1 MTPSAPRTRRL
12 DPLGIQV
19 DLPLTGTFHPL
30 GFRLDL
36 ATNSTDVIQ
45 AAEEAWS
52 GQRQEFDA
60 PALTMRVVVRPEG
73 PLAQPGVHRKMGHL
87 YSAVSDRDNFAH
99 LDLRQMIA
107 NVHISQM
114 TASDHVWLRWFYVES
129 LPYLMLNQR
138 QVVMVHS
145 ALVARDGSGV
155 MLCGP
160 STAGKST
167 LAYAC
172 ARAGW
177 TYLSDDCSSLLPN
190 SAERIALGRPR
201 QVRFRPDAPRLFPEL
216 EGYLVRARPTGK
228 LAFEVDTSLLGIRT
242 ADRTSVDAIVFL
254 ERGGGIADVH
264 RISAEDALERLLTDM
279 PSYGEE
285 VDELHERTLR
295 RVTAAPAY
303 RLRYQSIED
312 AIRLLSAL

>member
-1 MTPSAPRTRRL
+1 VR
-12 DPLGIQV
+12 IE
-19 DLPLTGTFHPL
+19 LPLTGTFHPM

-36 ATNSTDVIQ
+36 ATNSTDVIE

-60 PALTMRVVVRPEG
+60 PPLTMRVVVRPEG
-73 PLAQPGVHRKMGHL
+73 ALAQPGVHRKIGHL
-87 YSAVSDRDNFAH
+87 YSAVSDCDNFAH
-99 LDLRQMIA
+99 LDFRELIA
-107 NVHISQM
+107 AVHVSQA

-129 LPYLMLNQR
+129 LAYLMLNQR

-145 ALVARDGSGV
+145 ALVAREGSGV
-155 MLCGP
+155 MLCGS

-177 TYLSDDCSSLLPN
+177 TFLSDDCAALLPD

-201 QVRFRPDAPRLFPEL
+201 QARFRPDAAQLFPEL
-216 EGYLVRARPTGK
+216 EGYAVRARPTGK
-228 LAFEVDTSLLGIRT
+228 LAFEVDTALLGIRT
-242 ADRTSVDAIVFL
+242 AERVPVDAIVFL
-254 ERGGGIADVH
+254 ERGAGTPEVH
-264 RISAEDALERLLTDM
+264 RVSAEDALELLLRDL

-285 VDELHERTLR
+285 VDDLHERTVR
-295 RVTAAPAY
+295 RVAAAPAY
-303 RLRYQSIED
+303 RLRYDSLQD
-312 AIRLLSAL
+312 GIRLLSAL

>member
-1 MTPSAPRTRRL
+1 VQ
-12 DPLGIQV
+12 I
-19 DLPLTGTFHPL
+19 DLPLTGIFHPL

-36 ATNSTDVIQ
+36 ATNSPDVIE
-45 AAEEAWS
+45 AAREAWT
-52 GQRQEFDA
+52 GRRLEFDA
-60 PALTMRVVVRPEG
+60 PPYTMRVIVSPEG
-73 PLAQPGVHRKMGHL
+73 PLAQPGSHRKVGHL
-87 YSAVSDRDNFAH
+87 YTTVSDRDNFAH
-99 LDLRQMIA
+99 LDLRARIA
-107 NVHISQM
+107 AVHVSQA

-129 LPYLMLNQR
+129 LAYLMLNQ
-138 QVVMVHS
+138 QHVVLVHS

-177 TYLSDDCSSLLPN
+177 TFLSDDCAALLPD

-201 QVRFRPDAPRLFPEL
+201 QARFRPDAPRLFPEL
-216 EGYLVRARPTGK
+216 EGHLVRARPTGK
-228 LAFEVDTSLLGIRT
+228 LAFEVDTSLLGIHT
-242 ADRTSVDAIVFL
+242 ADRTPVGAIVFL
-254 ERGGGIADVH
+254 ERGGGLAEVR
-264 RISAEDALERLLTDM
+264 RISREDALERLLRDL

-285 VDELHERTLR
+285 VDDLHERTVR

-303 RLRYQSIED
+303 RLRYESIED
-312 AIRLLSAL
+312 GIRLLSAL

>member
-1 MTPSAPRTRRL
+1 VQT
-12 DPLGIQV
+12 

-36 ATNSTDVIQ
+36 ASNSTDVIE

-60 PALTMRVVVRPEG
+60 PPLTMRVVVRPG
-73 PLAQPGVHRKMGHL
+73 GALAQPGAHRKVGHL
-87 YSAVSDRDNFAH
+87 YTAVSDRDNFAH
-99 LDLRQMIA
+99 LDLRARIA
-107 NVHISQM
+107 AVHVSQA
-114 TASDHVWLRWFYVES
+114 TAFDHVWLRWFYVES
-129 LPYLMLNQR
+129 LAYLMLNQR
-138 QVVMVHS
+138 EVVMVHS
-145 ALVARDGSGV
+145 ALVARGGSGV

-160 STAGKST
+160 SAAGKST

-177 TYLSDDCSSLLPN
+177 TLLSDDCASLLPD

-201 QVRFRPDAPRLFPEL
+201 QARFRPDAPQLFPEL

-228 LAFEVDTSLLGIRT
+228 LAFEVDTALLGIRT
-242 ADRTSVDAIVFL
+242 ADRAPVDAIVFL
-254 ERGGGIADVH
+254 ERNGGTADVR
-264 RISAEDALERLLTDM
+264 RISAEDALERLLRDL

-285 VDELHERTLR
+285 VDDLHERAVR
-295 RVTAAPAY
+295 RVAAAPAY
-303 RLRYQSIED
+303 RLRYESLED
-312 AIRLLSAL
+312 GIRLLSAL